1 MYDNN
6 LWVKQVF
13 KMIVQCCFIILS
25 RWVNYVHITL
35 SCRMISSNMNSM
47 YTKECIIY
55 VISVDIML
63 WETRDNSITHNVLTK
78 NEGLQYICK
87 ILVTIHILRI
97 IWSAKQNL
105 CRDNLLHLLNLLHGT
120 IHHIMGWNVDVFSVN
135 TIIYRNELLVTSIN

>member
-1 MYDNN
+1 
-6 LWVKQVF
+6 
-13 KMIVQCCFIILS
+13 
-25 RWVNYVHITL
+25 
-35 SCRMISSNMNSM
+35 MISSNMNSM

-97 IWSAKQNL
+97 I
-105 CRDNLLHLLNLLHGT
+105 
-120 IHHIMGWNVDVFSVN
+120 
-135 TIIYRNELLVTSIN
+135 